1 MSTAHRPTWAP
12 AQGKEGRQNSRSYS
26 SRDIAAHT
34 KLKFRQPGQGT
45 KDEHARRDLKLE
57 LLQAER
63 DAANRKAKG
72 ERGYVQDQK
81 LLALA
86 NGSANDSSAPSENGT
101 AESESAAKRRKMLQ
115 EVADL
120 DKDDSDDDE
129 NDDDEEEG
137 AAGENGTKQDK
148 GKGKAVDLNGDE
160 DEDDED
166 DEDSDD
172 DDDDEDETA
181 ELLRELEKIKKE
193 RAEEKERQERER
205 AESEQVSRDEEIA
218 TGNPLLN
225 LQAALGH
232 SPAPS
237 TISSSSAATS
247 FGVKR
252 RWDDDV
258 IFKNQARG
266 VSETPKKEFVNDLL
280 RTEYHK
286 KFMSRFVA

>member
-26 SRDIAAHT
+26 SRDLAAHT

-86 NGSANDSSAPSENGT
+86 NGSAESAAPSSENGT
-101 AESESAAKRRKMLQ
+101 ESESAAKRRKMLQ

-120 DKDDSDDDE
+120 DKDDSDDDD
-129 NDDDEEEG
+129 DDDE
-137 AAGENGTKQDK
+137 AENGTGAKQDK
-148 GKGKAVDLNGDE
+148 GKGKALDLSDADE
-160 DEDDED
+160 DEDDSD
-166 DEDSDD
+166 DD

>member
-26 SRDIAAHT
+26 SRDLAAHT

-72 ERGYVQDQK
+72 ERGYVQDKK

-86 NGSANDSSAPSENGT
+86 NGSADAAAPTSENGT
-101 AESESAAKRRKMLQ
+101 ESESAAKRRKMLQ

-120 DKDDSDDDE
+120 DKDDSDD
-129 NDDDEEEG
+129 EEEG
-137 AAGENGTKQDK
+137 DDDQEDGGAGAKQDK
-148 GKGKAVDLNGDE
+148 GKGKALERGDDDDDDDVS
-160 DEDDED
+160 DEDD
-166 DEDSDD
+166 SD

-237 TISSSSAATS
+237 TISTSSAATS